1 MHKLKEQ
8 GVTMYLHVLR
18 KNPVGKLN
26 VEQELIKVSSVEF
39 TSGFSSNDR
48 YYSDVVIICRVDS
61 SRENNLM
68 FIELKEGDVFQVLSE
83 SGAILKEYKK

>member
-1 MHKLKEQ
+1 
-8 GVTMYLHVLR
+8 MYLHVLR

-83 SGAILKEYKK
+83 SGAIPKEYKK